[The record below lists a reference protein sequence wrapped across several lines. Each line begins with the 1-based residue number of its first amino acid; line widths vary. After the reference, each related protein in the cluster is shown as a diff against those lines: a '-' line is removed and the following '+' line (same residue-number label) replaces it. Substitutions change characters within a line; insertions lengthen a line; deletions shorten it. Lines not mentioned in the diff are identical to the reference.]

1 MCRGL
6 ENLLGREIGRGRYLV
21 DITQDDVLD
30 SVVLEDFTHDATVT
44 TSNDQYPLRVW
55 MARQWEMGDH
65 LLVPAC
71 ILIDHAVNKEKE
83 KRENSRK
90 LIALSALDDAIQN
103 KHVPKSLRLED
114 EDVLV

>member
-1 MCRGL
+1 MC
-6 ENLLGREIGRGRYLV
+6 GRYILDTRMTAWMGGMCVSWVREFVGEIGRGRYLV
-21 DITQDDVLD
+21 DITQDDVLH

-71 ILIDHAVNKEKE
+71 ILVDHAVKRKRK
-83 KRENSRK
+83 KRELTKTHR
-90 LIALSALDDAIQN
+90 AQCTG
-103 KHVPKSLRLED
+103 
-114 EDVLV
+114 